1 MDTSASS
8 SSRFAAAAVVV
19 AALLLLQPVLS
30 SAGGG
35 ADTMRKTRGG
45 YGPWATRAV
54 ALGVAQKLHIP
65 L

>member
-1 MDTSASS
+1 
-8 SSRFAAAAVVV
+8 V
-19 AALLLLQPVLS
+19 AHAP
-30 SAGGG
+30 
-35 ADTMRKTRGG
+35 RGG